1 KSLLRTKTIGSAFN
15 GEIEIGVVEPVSGQE
30 YKVKFSRPKE
40 ITVFCRVTV
49 KKSAVDAQT
58 IIPRAIEQWTR
69 GELDDDNGL
78 IVGREVSPF
87 EIASAVNTVEPRL
100 FVTKVELSLDGK
112 VWNVALIPIAI
123 NQIAR
128 LQRGAVQVVIV

>member
-1 KSLLRTKTIGSAFN
+1 STLVTNRRGSTVFTAEAISK
-15 GEIEIGVVEPVSGQE
+15 GDT
-30 YKVKFSRPKE
+30 SRPKE

-58 IIPRAIEQWTR
+58 IIPSAIEQWTR
-69 GELDDDNGL
+69 GELDGDNGL

-100 FVTKVELSLDGK
+100 FVTKVE
-112 VWNVALIPIAI
+112 
-123 NQIAR
+123 
-128 LQRGAVQVVIV
+128 

>member
-1 KSLLRTKTIGSAFN
+1 M
-15 GEIEIGVVEPVSGQE
+15 
-30 YKVKFSRPKE
+30 
-40 ITVFCRVTV
+40 TV

-58 IIPRAIEQWTR
+58 IIPSAIEQWTR
-69 GELDDDNGL
+69 GELDGDNGL

>member
-1 KSLLRTKTIGSAFN
+1 M
-15 GEIEIGVVEPVSGQE
+15 
-30 YKVKFSRPKE
+30 
-40 ITVFCRVTV
+40 
-49 KKSAVDAQT
+49 
-58 IIPRAIEQWTR
+58 
-69 GELDDDNGL
+69 
-78 IVGREVSPF
+78 
-87 EIASAVNTVEPRL
+87 NTVEPRL